1 MGNTRHKDA
10 KWSIGERPDMQG
22 AHLGLLMDLRDE
34 LKQLNALL
42 GCRNFT
48 DVPQILR
55 DIRDAVRG
63 GGYLCK
69 CRRPFE
75 TRKGRQNHITIA
87 RRKGTGT
94 HGVLVR

>member
-1 MGNTRHKDA
+1 MARHKDTN
-10 KWSIGERPDMQG
+10 WMIPDVATWDG
-22 AHLGLLMDLRDE
+22 AQTAVLMDLRDE
-34 LKQLNALL
+34 LKKLNALL

>member
-1 MGNTRHKDA
+1 MARKKDVN
-10 KWSIGERPDMQG
+10 WTIPDQATWDG
-22 AHLGLLMDLRDE
+22 AQTAVFMDLRDE
-34 LKQLNALL
+34 LKKLNALL
-42 GCRNFT
+42 GCQNFI
-48 DVPQILR
+48 DVPEILR

-75 TRKGRQNHITIA
+75 TRKGRANHIAIA
-87 RRKGTGT
+87 RRRGTGR